1 MKQAAFALA
10 LAQGGQ
16 QHPVRQDI
24 VDTVR
29 AHPAASWEPFD
40 ARSNPLALLSASET
54 SQERAFVLLS
64 ASFKGTSGG
73 NNLPREFDAR
83 VEYFTLK

>member
-54 SQERAFVLLS
+54 SQEKEHTATGDLGR
-64 ASFKGTSGG
+64 KQ
-73 NNLPREFDAR
+73 PPAR
-83 VEYFTLK
+83 I